1 MGRKHIDINQ
11 ERGKRLKSLLSDKK
25 VTQKALAEL
34 IGYTPEHISSVI
46 NGKKRLTEDAAKAIC
61 EKFPGTSEAW
71 LLCKDDYQTVDEA
84 MTAFK
89 GKVGELGDALD
100 NIIIAAAHSF
110 NYLIVSPENGD
121 TNTAFCLQNKEGG
134 VPVPVTPDERV
145 DIYEDIVDYAA
156 LLLQKCIRKQKGY
169 PGPILRSVV
178 DFGQRTGKT

>member
-1 MGRKHIDINQ
+1 MGRKHEEIDQN
-11 ERGKRLKSLLSDKK
+11 RGKRLKTLIKDKNM
-25 VTQKALAEL
+25 TQRAFAEM

-46 NGKKRLTEDAAKAIC
+46 NGRKQLTRGVAEVIC
-61 EKFPGTSEAW
+61 RKFPDVSKAW
-71 LLCKDDYQTVDEA
+71 LLCTDDYQTVDEA

-156 LLLQKCIRKQKGY
+156 LLLRKCIRKQKGY